1 MTDTPERSKRSLTG
15 QLRADAARFDGGPS
29 EAARGRLRAAL
40 SCEPMPSRR
49 ATQAPVAPRVMLA
62 LAAAALAVF
71 LVRGSWSQGPDVPH
85 EDTKTVR
92 ITMPTVLEP
101 LLSARLL
108 DAVTY
113 VTEGPLRG
121 ELDALALDAVAV
133 AEAVLRMIP
142 RQLVPNRDANAQAD

>member
-1 MTDTPERSKRSLTG
+1 MMDMPERSKTSLTA

-29 EAARGRLRAAL
+29 EAAQGRMRAAL
-40 SCEPMPSRR
+40 SCELRSSRGS
-49 ATQAPVAPRVMLA
+49 TKAPVAPRVMLA

-71 LVRGSWSQGPDVPH
+71 LVRGSWSQAPEVLH

-133 AEAVLRMIP
+133 AEAVLRRIP
-142 RQLVPNRDANAQAD
+142 SPLVPNRQTDARAD